1 MRLLKKH
8 VKCSYKKLMPVD
20 AVKPNPRNPNRHPQF
35 QIELLA
41 EIIKDSGWRAPIT
54 ISNRSGLVVRGHGRL
69 MAARLL
75 ELDKV
80 PVEYQDYET
89 QADEMAD
96 LVGDNKI
103 QEFSYLDPGKVKDL
117 LERIQDSSQRIMTA
131 FDEDEI
137 NRVMGDHTGFLDDLL
152 DDGGDEAGDNSDVE
166 NQENPDEGEAAA
178 KFYKLPLEFTFEE
191 RDRIVAAVS
200 EYQKQHNIN
209 LSSEALLA
217 MVQEW
222 ETG

>member
-20 AVKPNPRNPNRHPQF
+20 AIQPNPDNPNRHPQF
-35 QIELLA
+35 QVELLA
-41 EIIKDSGWRAPIT
+41 EIIKDAGWRAPVT

-80 PVEYQDYET
+80 PVEYQDYQTE
-89 QADEMAD
+89 ADEMGD

-117 LERIQDSSQRIMTA
+117 LERIHDDSKWVMTA
-131 FDEDEI
+131 FDLDEI
-137 NRVMGDHTGFLDDLL
+137 DRVMGDHTGFLDDLVNDGEDVGDA
-152 DDGGDEAGDNSDVE
+152 DDGEK
-166 NQENPDEGEAAA
+166 QENPDEDEAAA
-178 KFYKLPLEFTFEE
+178 KYYKLPLEFTFEE
-191 RDRIVAAVS
+191 RDRIAAAVS

-217 MVQEW
+217 IVQEW